1 MKIIDN
7 RVGLG
12 KAAILLIA
20 VLGIAGYFCYGAFR
34 THADSWG
41 VCVTGLPDKVLAE
54 LANEDVPLYILKQTH
69 EPLLRKDDG
78 QNYASRI
85 LSSWHRSVDSRDYSF
100 CLGKTARFD
109 YAHLFSVNDL
119 NEHLKNITPKY
130 SRKFTIEQAGG
141 CSVVKF
147 NRRSSGYMDFL
158 TMYENAPAIRKS
170 SSSEVGLGEFAVDSI
185 GKDKII
191 LSRKE
196 PIFNGY
202 NKIVLYESSGDP
214 AADFQRD
221 DVADFNR
228 ISWREV
234 PDKVLGRSVS
244 FESIPLKSG
253 GLVLTSPD
261 RELRRLVYNCVDP
274 ELFRRAAFPHKKKL
288 NDIASILPVG
298 VPGAMAGKPAQV
310 CLRKIAGSQRPVILA
325 AVLRD
330 NKELLEKFAESFRQ
344 TSGVSMKIKFYSAQ
358 ELVKTLFTRPHL
370 YDMVAISF
378 SVVQPE
384 YETFFKDFAVKD
396 GFLDYD
402 LPRLAGLREKLLKS
416 EDEGEKVLLA
426 SKIADELIREAVV
439 LPLYQEVRTF
449 YYPAQ
454 IKNMMVGRGFTE
466 YPEVS
471 DFRW

>member
-1 MKIIDN
+1 M
-7 RVGLG
+7 
-12 KAAILLIA
+12 
-20 VLGIAGYFCYGAFR
+20 
-34 THADSWG
+34 
-41 VCVTGLPDKVLAE
+41 
-54 LANEDVPLYILKQTH
+54 
-69 EPLLRKDDG
+69 
-78 QNYASRI
+78 
-85 LSSWHRSVDSRDYSF
+85 
-100 CLGKTARFD
+100 
-109 YAHLFSVNDL
+109 
-119 NEHLKNITPKY
+119 
-130 SRKFTIEQAGG
+130 
-141 CSVVKF
+141 VKF
-147 NRRSSGYMDFL
+147 NKRSSGYMDFL

-170 SSSEVGLGEFAVDSI
+170 SSSELGLGEFDVDSI
-185 GKDKII
+185 GKDKIV

-196 PIFNGY
+196 PISNGY
-202 NKIVLYESSGDP
+202 NKIVLYESSGNP
-214 AADFQRD
+214 AADFKRD

-298 VPGAMAGKPAQV
+298 VPGAMAGKPAQL
-310 CLRKIAGSQRPVILA
+310 CLRKTAGYQRPVILA

-344 TSGVSMKIKFYSAQ
+344 ISGVSMKIKFYSAQ